1 MIARY
6 TIVLSLLMAFNLG
19 FGQNQEPFITADE
32 LKASAEGVF
41 LFDMSKDEV
50 YAEEHID
57 GAIHVTRADI
67 AESDGNFHG
76 EIGSPDKIKSL
87 LEGYGISN
95 ADRIVVYDHK
105 GGCDAARFWVV
116 LRSYGFENVQVFNE
130 GLDAWD
136 QESATFLAPREE
148 PSQLNLV
155 DYSSEI
161 LANRDEVYA
170 GLNDDHTILVDTRM
184 LDEYTGDMVKSPA
197 PKGGR
202 IPGAIHLDWGALVD
216 FENGKALKSLK
227 DMKYDFEQ
235 KGITPDKNIIVYCH
249 TGTRS
254 SHTYMVLKEV
264 LGYPNVKN
272 YDGSWVE
279 WSSIDSLP
287 TEIGVINPLDQASY
301 GQIFI
306 DSSMGYL
313 NYIIDQVTFQST
325 PWFENYFWF
334 LVVLSLLV
342 WVLEILFPWRKNQSI
357 FRKDFWLDFFF
368 MFFNFYIF
376 NLVIFIAFS
385 KFVTKLVY
393 DISGADITGVSVF
406 DMSGLGWGWQM
417 LIFFLA
423 TDFIQW
429 FTHVLLHRFEF
440 LWRFHKVHHSVEE
453 MGFAAHL
460 RYHWME
466 TVFYTPMKFIAVMF
480 IGGFAPEQAFII
492 YFFTIAVGHLNHAN
506 LGWSYGPLKYVFNN
520 PKMHIW
526 HHAKDLPNERRF
538 GVNFGITLSVWDY
551 IFGKNYIPSSGRD
564 IPLGFSGMEKF
575 PKRFLG
581 LISSGF
587 TKTSK
592 QE

>member
-1 MIARY
+1 MILRY
-6 TIVLSLLMAFNLG
+6 AILTGLLMAYNFG
-19 FGQNQEPFITADE
+19 FSQDRSPFISAEE
-32 LKASAEGVF
+32 LKQDANSIF

-50 YAEEHID
+50 FAESHID
-57 GAIHVTRADI
+57 GAIHVTRVDI
-67 AESDGNFHG
+67 AATNGEFHG
-76 EIGSPDKIKSL
+76 QIADLTQIKDL
-87 LEGYGISN
+87 LQGHGISN
-95 ADRIVVYDHK
+95 NDRVVVYDHK
-105 GGCDAARFWVV
+105 GGCDAARFWIV
-116 LRSYGFENVQVFNE
+116 LKSYGFENVQVFNE
-130 GLDAWD
+130 GLDDWSG
-136 QESATFLAPREE
+136 ESVMFASKSEGLTALDLSDKR
-148 PSQLNLV
+148 
-155 DYSSEI
+155 SEI
-161 LANRDEVYA
+161 LASRDEVLKA
-170 GLNDDHTILVDTRM
+170 IDSDDFMLVDTRM
-184 LDEYTGDMVKSPA
+184 LEEYTGEMVKSPA
-197 PKGGR
+197 SKGGR
-202 IPGAIHLDWGALVD
+202 IPGAVHLDWGSMVD
-216 FENGKALKSLK
+216 FENQRGLKSEKDLK
-227 DMKYDFEQ
+227 YNFEQ
-235 KGITPDKNIIVYCH
+235 LGITPDKNVIVYCH

-254 SHTYMVLKEV
+254 SHTYMLLKEV
-264 LGYPNVKN
+264 LNYPNVKN

-279 WSSIDSLP
+279 WSGDASLP
-287 TEIGVINPLDQASY
+287 IETGAINPLDQASY

-313 NYIIDQVTFQST
+313 NYIIDQITFQST
-325 PWFENYFWF
+325 PWYENYFWF

-342 WVLEILFPWRKNQSI
+342 WILEILFPWRKNQSI

-385 KFVTKLVY
+385 KFFTKLIY
-393 DISGADITGVSVF
+393 DISGTDITGVSVF

-429 FTHVLLHRFEF
+429 FTHVLLHRYEF
-440 LWRFHKVHHSVEE
+440 LWRFHKVHHSVEQ

-506 LGWSYGPLKYVFNN
+506 LGWSYGPLKYIFNN

-526 HHAKDLPNERRF
+526 HHAKDLPNERRY

-551 IFGKNYIPSSGRD
+551 LFGKNYIPSSGRD

-575 PKRFLG
+575 PKRFWG
-581 LISSGF
+581 LITSGF
-587 TKTSK
+587 TKTEK
-592 QE
+592 Q